1 MQSPHPKIPCVC
13 LALLCGLGQ
22 AVAQQSRYSTTEFEA
37 INNAFREHYA
47 SARLREVA
55 AAGPIILATGDRLL
69 LLHQDRR
76 QEGSQVHTNYHDL
89 KTLAHLPLTVFCLT
103 KSLVEDPADESM
115 QRRMQSF
122 AESMS
127 ALDDALS
134 VAFTEPKQVEAQR
147 RLLEKCRALLT
158 RAMASGRVTS
168 EVLDEF
174 AEAVRPAIIANARQA
189 VRLRIDN
196 YQQQMLIWRGE
207 MAETDWERLSII
219 VPGASLSRANSLAVS
234 YFGKVLEQSG
244 EGGRLIYAESRSD
257 EEQAIELLGTH
268 LLDAQ
273 IGEVFFDDVSRMKR
287 DLLGP
292 HANVYLDSLDFDA
305 FRPRSGGADRK

>member
-1 MQSPHPKIPCVC
+1 MQLPHQTILCVC
-13 LALLCGLGQ
+13 LALLCGLGR
-22 AVAQQSRYSTTEFEA
+22 ADAQQSRYSTTEFEA
-37 INNAFREHYA
+37 INNAFREAYA

-55 AAGPIILATGDRLL
+55 AAGPIILATGDRLVL
-69 LLHQDRR
+69 LQNDRR

-103 KSLVEDPADESM
+103 KALLEGPADEST

-122 AESMS
+122 ADSMA
-127 ALDDALS
+127 ALDDDLS

-147 RLLEKCRALLT
+147 RLLKECRTLLT
-158 RAMASGRVTS
+158 RAISDGRVTNQ
-168 EVLDEF
+168 VLDEF
-174 AEAVRPAIIANARQA
+174 AEAVRPAIIANAKQA
-189 VRLRIDN
+189 VKIRIDN
-196 YQQQMLIWRGE
+196 YQQQMLIWRSE
-207 MAETDWERLSII
+207 MADTDWERLSII

-292 HANVYLDSLDFDA
+292 HANVYLDGLDFDA
-305 FRPRSGGADRK
+305 FRSRSGDAGKK